1 MKSSSF
7 NEYYDDR
14 EMWVRSGKRIKNRIK
29 EIKIIHN
36 GKEKALTQK
45 GLVEK
50 CNEVGNIPFHEQYI
64 SYWIHGEKPIDP
76 QYWHALC
83 TVLDCDPEWL
93 ICELPEDCRHIQHAD
108 AHERYGLSEEAL
120 MKLEQYSHTFF
131 FGFLPDN
138 TRNVL
143 KHLDKLICNQST
155 LMAFLDLC
163 NSYMY
168 SYTPG
173 LEDLKPYLS
182 NDKSEHPRL
191 PPQFL
196 KWIGRGGIEPS
207 TLFEDEF
214 IKKLR
219 KLFEGYK
226 VIIEKVKD

>member
-1 MKSSSF
+1 MKSSSY
-7 NEYYDDR
+7 NEYSDNKD
-14 EMWVRSGKRIKNRIK
+14 MWVLSGKRIKNRIK

-64 SYWIHGEKPIDP
+64 SEWIHGEKRIDP

-120 MKLEQYSHTFF
+120 MKLHEYSHSFIF
-131 FGFLPDN
+131 YPFNAQLGIEQLS
-138 TRNVL
+138 
-143 KHLDKLICNQST
+143 KLICDQS
-155 LMAFLDLC
+155 AFIAFSELC
-163 NSYMY
+163 DSYMY
-168 SYTPG
+168 SYTPDRKD
-173 LEDLKPYLS
+173 LELYLS
-182 NDKSEHPRL
+182 NDESKRPHL

-196 KWIGRGGIEPS
+196 TWIGRKGIEPS
-207 TLFEDEF
+207 LLLEDTF

-219 KLFEGYK
+219 KLFESDNK
-226 VIIEKVKD
+226 IAIEKVRD

>member
-7 NEYYDDR
+7 NEYSDNRD
-14 EMWVRSGKRIKNRIK
+14 MWVLSGKRIKNRIK

-64 SYWIHGEKPIDP
+64 SEWIHGEKRIDP

-120 MKLEQYSHTFF
+120 MKLQVYAHSEFRIPFYEQVGLEYLDDLICDQHTFML
-131 FGFLPDN
+131 FLQLCNTYKYSIIPD
-138 TRNVL
+138 RR
-143 KHLDKLICNQST
+143 
-155 LMAFLDLC
+155 FLDLYI
-163 NSYMY
+163 NGSDRQHIPAEY
-168 SYTPG
+168 SLDNT
-173 LEDLKPYLS
+173 ELS
-182 NDKSEHPRL
+182 IVREQSFIKALRN
-191 PPQFL
+191 
-196 KWIGRGGIEPS
+196 
-207 TLFEDEF
+207 LFESD
-214 IKKLR
+214 KKTITIVR
-219 KLFEGYK
+219 K
-226 VIIEKVKD
+226 D